1 MNWKYDD
8 FVTTFTNWGQP
19 YGSYFY
25 GEHGSLHVDRQ
36 GYTMQGFTDQRIK
49 EPRFKRIEVEAPDDY
64 PSLDTSLGNHVRNLL
79 DCIKTREKPVANI
92 DIGFNS
98 TLPTLLAL
106 ASIKT
111 GKTYGWDGKTAQ
123 VIG

>member
-1 MNWKYDD
+1 
-8 FVTTFTNWGQP
+8 
-19 YGSYFY
+19 
-25 GEHGSLHVDRQ
+25 
-36 GYTMQGFTDQRIK
+36 MQGFTDQRIK

-92 DIGFNS
+92 YIGFNS

-106 ASIKT
+106 LSIKT
-111 GKTYGWDGKTAQ
+111 GKTYGWDGKAAQ